1 VKSSEEQ
8 EDHNG
13 GRERQIREPNGR
25 EQKEKRVALRIS
37 PPSRARQHQRFP
49 FFASDFLLLP
59 SPPHSSRM
67 RRNMA
72 VAQMTSM
79 EISPQASVNGKG
91 EGEERER
98 ERTFELLRRERVH
111 LLNARQ
117 GKRGKWVGRLELSD
131 DWGCDE
137 SESVTS
143 GSEPQASEDT
153 NLSGD
158 VEPDSTFQ

>member
-1 VKSSEEQ
+1 
-8 EDHNG
+8 
-13 GRERQIREPNGR
+13 
-25 EQKEKRVALRIS
+25 
-37 PPSRARQHQRFP
+37 
-49 FFASDFLLLP
+49 
-59 SPPHSSRM
+59 
-67 RRNMA
+67 MA

-131 DWGCDE
+131 DWWCDE